1 MFDSMPADVM
11 LIIFSVI
18 LMAIVDGLFRLRE
31 ETRKPKS
38 QEPD

>member
-18 LMAIVDGLFRLRE
+18 LMAIVDGLFRLTE
-31 ETRKPKS
+31 EIHKPKS